1 MGLRTSG
8 NMEGLQLTLTVHDR
22 VLSRSAFDAGLGDS
36 PTFPQTLTLQRISL
50 DDVPADANGVRTVQ
64 LDLTRLGI
72 RRQGNGVY
80 PLEVQLRD
88 VNETPRAGFV
98 THVIAVDLSAAA
110 PTQLD
115 VAWIWPLVA
124 PPALALDGTP
134 NADVVTQLVPTGRLG
149 RQAAAIGADTDVPL
163 TLAPS
168 PETLD
173 AWLALAQAQ
182 DNTDLAAASTHCSG
196 PSPTTRCSGARSFPS
211 TSRRSSRAG
220 SAAPSAASSTGAS
233 KPSSASSTPTSTRAR
248 RCPATSTPC
257 PSMRSAPRRGA
268 GSSSTAARSSPS
280 TAGSP
285 PPGPRS
291 SGALPGDASNQTTVV
306 ATDPGLESFL
316 SGDAPPALRA
326 AHLLG
331 RARGDPGRA
340 AEPRPR
346 GGLRQPGQLGSLRRV
361 RRRPDS
367 PASAPT
373 PSCGR

>member
-1 MGLRTSG
+1 M
-8 NMEGLQLTLTVHDR
+8 
-22 VLSRSAFDAGLGDS
+22 SRSAFDAGLGDS

-88 VNETPRAGFV
+88 INETPRAGFV
-98 THVIAVDLSAAA
+98 THMIAVDLSAAA

-149 RQAAAIGADTDVPL
+149 RQAAVIGADTDVPL

-173 AWLALAQAQ
+173 SWLALAQAQ
-182 DNTDLAAASTHCSG
+182 DNTDLAVGADGTAAG
-196 PSPTTRCSGARSFPS
+196 LSPTIRCWGARSFPS
-211 TSRRSSRAG
+211 TSRRSSRVG
-220 SAAPSAASSTGAS
+220 SAAPSAASSTGAVE
-233 KPSSASSTPTSTRAR
+233 TLERFFNIHID
-248 RCPATSTPC
+248 
-257 PSMRSAPRRGA
+257 
-268 GSSSTAARSSPS
+268 PS
-280 TAGSP
+280 TAM
-285 PPGPRS
+285 PGDLDTVSLDALRTASRS
-291 SGALPGDASNQTTVV
+291 RLLLDGGALEPYDGRFTATRPALLGRAPGDASNQTTVV

-316 SGDAPPALRA
+316 GGDAPPALRA

-340 AEPRPR
+340 AEPRPG
-346 GGLRQPGQLGSLRRV
+346 GGLRQPGQLGPLRRV
-361 RRRPDS
+361 RRR
-367 PASAPT
+367 
-373 PSCGR
+373 R